1 MTVVRMMI
9 DRRDTA
15 NTAIRAELLHSLQ
28 MHLFS
33 LFSENEVGCLRDV
46 AEPEM
51 NIAEM
56 LTTKTATVP

>member
-9 DRRDTA
+9 DRTDTA

-33 LFSENEVGCLRDV
+33 LFSENEVGCLGDV
-46 AEPEM
+46 AEPE
-51 NIAEM
+51 
-56 LTTKTATVP
+56 